1 MNASSQGDA
10 MRPLCIALLLLASA
24 APASAQ
30 LDPLRGKAYALRVV
44 LHLVPH
50 RLFTPLFQEQL
61 QSDLRDQLRLAL
73 GPLATVDVVRDH
85 PMLGVVLRRGLEA
98 ALDGLED
105 VSPHKTHFVLLDYD
119 ADQYRL
125 QTRQYDGV
133 TGRPSAVV
141 RRNQTHDRA
150 RVGALAAQMI
160 EDDFGVVGTVTQAG
174 KEIQLTLMAADL
186 GGDLARWVKP
196 GDVFAVS
203 KMTQAGP
210 RTRAERLASAYLEV
224 LDTPNKGV
232 CRCRYFHRYQEDR
245 IALDAPGVL
254 GYRALKLTTAAHP
267 VRVRLIDDESDQ
279 PLAGM
284 HVQVLR
290 PAQDG
295 KTDLTT
301 SRQGTASTKEPFTNL
316 ALVRL
321 LDGGRVRSQVPFAL
335 VDDQPL
341 TLRFQRQPEA
351 DSLAALEFR
360 RDAWLR
366 RLYENLALAS
376 ERSAEANRLLALSVQ
391 AAFEHGHAGAKVLD
405 GEVQYLASERD
416 ELTQMIRA
424 QKATR
429 LDLREGEQRLEEL
442 KRRHADVVQFAQRL
456 EVLTKDPGGEASL
469 GLQKMLERARLL
481 EGEADF
487 APAIALYE
495 KVLQASPDQAKVK
508 DHLTKL
514 QTAWAVKSDKHAE
527 ARAFVYQTWPK
538 LEPTQFKDQLAK
550 AKDVAKTLREADDRL
565 TLQKFAL
572 LDNLHAGLLKKR
584 LDQLRQRDSEDNRNQ
599 ARQLVAVAEGL
610 RQLHAE
616 ITAWLQDRAK

>member
-1 MNASSQGDA
+1 MK
-10 MRPLCIALLLLASA
+10 RCWIAVLLLVVAG
-24 APASAQ
+24 PASAQ
-30 LDPLRGKAYALRVV
+30 LDPQRDKPYSLRVV
-44 LHLVPH
+44 LHLAPH

-61 QSDLRDQLRLAL
+61 QNDLRDQLRLAL
-73 GPLATVDVVRDH
+73 GPLATVEVVRDH
-85 PMLGVVLRRGLEA
+85 PLLGVVLQRGLEA

-105 VSPHKTHFVLLDYD
+105 VSPRKTHFVLLDYD
-119 ADQYRL
+119 ADQYRM

-133 TGRPSAVV
+133 TGRPSAIV
-141 RRNQTHDRA
+141 RRGQTHDRS
-150 RVGALAAQMI
+150 RVASLAAQMI

-174 KEIQLTLMAADL
+174 KEIQLTLMGADRGADL
-186 GGDLARWVKP
+186 SLWVKP
-196 GDVFAVS
+196 GEVFAVS
-203 KMTQAGP
+203 RMVQAGP
-210 RTRAERLASAYLEV
+210 RVRAERLASAYLEV

-232 CRCRYFHRYQEDR
+232 CRCRYWHRYQEDR
-245 IALDAPGVL
+245 IVADAPGVL

-267 VRVRLIDDESDQ
+267 VRVRLLDEESDQ

-290 PAQDG
+290 AGQDA

-301 SRQGTASTKEPFTNL
+301 SRQGTATTKEPFTNL

-321 LDGGRVRSQVPFAL
+321 LEGDRVRSQVPFAL
-335 VDDQPL
+335 VDDRPL
-341 TLRFQRQPEA
+341 TVRFQRQPEA
-351 DSLAALEFR
+351 DAWTALEFR

-376 ERSAEANRLLALSVQ
+376 ERSAEANRLLAESVQ
-391 AAFEHGHAGAKVLD
+391 AAFDHGQAGAKVLD
-405 GEVQYLASERD
+405 GETQYLAGERD
-416 ELTQMIRA
+416 ELVQMIRA
-424 QKATR
+424 QKAVR

-442 KRRHADVVQFAQRL
+442 KRRRAEVVQVTQRL
-456 EVLTKDPGGEASL
+456 EVLLKDPGGEASL

-487 APAIALYE
+487 APAIAIYA

-508 DHLTKL
+508 EHLAKL
-514 QTAWAVKSDKHAE
+514 ETAWAVKNDKHAE
-527 ARAFVYQTWPK
+527 ARAFVYQTWAK
-538 LEPTQFKDQLAK
+538 LEPAQFKDHLAK
-550 AKDVAKTLREADDRL
+550 AKEAAQTLRDADDRL

-572 LDNLHAGLLKKR
+572 LDNLHAGMLKKR

-599 ARQLVAVAEGL
+599 ARQLVAVVENL

-616 ITAWLQDRAK
+616 ITGWLQDRAK

>member
-1 MNASSQGDA
+1 
-10 MRPLCIALLLLASA
+10 MRALLTTLLLLASA
-24 APASAQ
+24 GPASAQ
-30 LDPLRGKAYALRVV
+30 LDPQRDKPYALRVV
-44 LHLVPH
+44 LHLAPH

-61 QSDLRDQLRLAL
+61 QNDLRDQLRLAL
-73 GPLATVDVVRDH
+73 GPLATVEVVRDH
-85 PMLGVVLRRGLEA
+85 PLLPGVLQRGLDA
-98 ALDGLED
+98 ALDGLEE
-105 VSPHKTHFVLLDYD
+105 VSPRKTHFVLLDYD

-125 QTRQYDGV
+125 QAKQYDGV

-141 RRNQTHDRA
+141 RRVQTHDRS
-150 RVGALAAQMI
+150 RVATLAAQLV
-160 EDDFGVVGTVTQAG
+160 EDDFGIVGTVTQTG
-174 KEIQLTLMAADL
+174 KEFQLTLMAADR
-186 GGDLARWVKP
+186 GDLARWVKP

-203 KMTQAGP
+203 RLVQAGP
-210 RTRAERLASAYLEV
+210 RVRAERLASAYLEV

-232 CRCRYFHRYQEDR
+232 CRCRYWHRYQEDR

-254 GYRALKLTTAAHP
+254 GYRALKLTTVVQP
-267 VRVRLIDDESDQ
+267 VRVRLLDDESDQ

-290 PAQDG
+290 AGQDA

-301 SRQGTASTKEPFTNL
+301 NRQGTAVTKEPFSNL

-321 LDGGRVRSQVPFAL
+321 LEGDRVRSQVPFPL
-335 VDDQPL
+335 VDDRPL
-341 TLRFQRQPEA
+341 TVRFQRQPEA
-351 DSLAALEFR
+351 DSFAALEFR

-376 ERSAEANRLLALSVQ
+376 ERSAEANRLLAQSLQ
-391 AAFEHGHAGAKVLD
+391 AAFDHGQAGAKVLD
-405 GEVQYLASERD
+405 GETQYLTSERD
-416 ELTQMIRA
+416 ELQQMIRT
-424 QKATR
+424 QKTKR
-429 LDLREGEQRLEEL
+429 FDLREGEQRLEEL
-442 KRRHADVVQFAQRL
+442 KRRHAEVVQFTQRL
-456 EVLTKDPGGEASL
+456 EVLLKDPGGEASI

-487 APAIALYE
+487 APAIAIYT

-508 DHLTKL
+508 EHLAKL
-514 QTAWAVKSDKHAE
+514 ESAWAVKNDKHAA
-527 ARAFVYQTWPK
+527 ARAFVYQTWAK
-538 LEPTQFKDQLAK
+538 LEPAHFKDHLAQ
-550 AKDVAKTLREADDRL
+550 AKEAAKTLRDVDDRL

-599 ARQLVAVAEGL
+599 ARQLVAVVENL
-610 RQLHAE
+610 RALHAE